1 MDIKLGINKYGL
13 FIQYLVK
20 INRKN
25 EQKKVKEKVYNS
37 TQYSISIPIQLI
49 NFIDTDVVFMKQHSK
64 NKYSLL
70 LREDGDSKPLK
81 IRTLTSKAKTDPKKY
96 TRYLLTLPKKFFGF
110 LDYEFVDDMV
120 MNIFV
125 YVKDGDVHIDL
136 SL

>member
-1 MDIKLGINKYGL
+1 MDTKLGINEHGL
-13 FIQYLVK
+13 FIQYTVK

-25 EQKKVKEKVYNS
+25 ETKTVKEKVYNS
-37 TQYSISIPIQLI
+37 TQYSISLPIPLI
-49 NFIDTDVVFMKQHSK
+49 RFINTDTVFMKQNSK

-70 LREDGDSKPLK
+70 LEDDGESKLLK
-81 IRTLTSKAKTDPKKY
+81 IRTLSSKAKTDPKMY
-96 TRYLLTLPKKFFGF
+96 TRYMLTLPKKFFSF

-125 YVKDGDVHIDL
+125 YMKDGVIQIDL